1 MSYAGFRDFKDYL
14 DQRLAR
20 QRLTRAAL
28 AEALNYPKSYIHGLY
43 HGDFGAST
51 DRINEIAQ
59 YFGDD
64 PRILR
69 VLLGIEPAPRDLDD
83 KALQEI
89 LDTAL
94 SLPQTKRE
102 ELLKFA
108 RYLSDALKKK

>member
-1 MSYAGFRDFKDYL
+1 MSYAGFRDFQDYL

-20 QRLTRAAL
+20 ERMNRAAL
-28 AEALNYPKSYIHGLY
+28 AEALNFPKSYIHGLY
-43 HGDFGAST
+43 HGEFGAST
-51 DRINEIAQ
+51 DRINTIAE

-69 VLLGIEPAPRDLDD
+69 VLLGVEPPPRALDD

-94 SLPQTKRE
+94 SLSQTKRE